1 MVEFLSQTMTKD
13 SLQSPR
19 TVEQIWR
26 VIVVVVVVGERGLRK
41 GGGGVEWWKFGKS
54 FPEASPKAR
63 KQDHAR

>member
-41 GGGGVEWWKFGKS
+41 GGGGRVVEVW
-54 FPEASPKAR
+54 
-63 KQDHAR
+63 